1 MKNLFY
7 LFSLCSMG
15 VFFTGCDNDDDDH
28 NDDDHSHVVAP
39 ETYSFDRDGMST
51 VSFGGQTCRVQMA
64 ADIYS
69 ALNDPSFTAAQIM
82 QMFDDGTGFTTAY
95 TCGKNVGSKTAA
107 SSTASATLKGQFDDM
122 VVHLVDNVYPNWT
135 NSASNGVAGQITT
148 SSGSTYQVDAK
159 GLEVDQAF
167 IKGLIGALCVDQIT
181 NNYLTASK
189 LDSGSN
195 DATSLGGGEYTD
207 MEHYWDEGYG
217 YLYGYNNLHVGGSDD
232 NSIGIS
238 EGHGVLLNKYLKK
251 VNENNEPGI
260 ANDIY
265 DAFKLGRAAIV
276 AEDYTLRDEQ
286 AAIIKQ
292 KLDMIV
298 VYKAID
304 YLSGGA
310 ETIASGASREDTFH
324 GLSEGYGF
332 VLSLQF
338 TNFFTNSEV
347 NAMLDQMM
355 EGEGFWD
362 ITVEELN
369 SMVTQIESAAGISV
383 GS

>member
-7 LFSLCSMG
+7 LFSLCLVG
-15 VFFTGCDNDDDDH
+15 VVFTGCDNDDDDH
-28 NDDDHSHVVAP
+28 DDDHSHVVAP
-39 ETYSFDRDGMST
+39 DTYSFERDGIST
-51 VSFGGQTCRVQMA
+51 VYFSGQTCRVQMA
-64 ADIYS
+64 SDIYS
-69 ALNDPSFTAAQIM
+69 ALNNPDYNTAQIM
-82 QMFDDGTGFTTAY
+82 QMFDDGTGFPVEY
-95 TCGKNVGSKTAA
+95 SCGKNVGGKTAA
-107 SSTASATLKGQFDDM
+107 SSMASATVKGQFDDM

-135 NSASNGVAGQITT
+135 NNASVGVAGQITT

-195 DATSLGGGEYTD
+195 DASMLGGGEDTD
-207 MEHYWDEGYG
+207 MEHYWDEGFG

-232 NSIGIS
+232 NSLGIA

-251 VNENNEPGI
+251 VNANNEPGI
-260 ANDIY
+260 ADIIY

-276 AEDYTLRDEQ
+276 AEDYVLRDEQ

-292 KLDMIV
+292 KIDMIIA
-298 VYKAID
+298 YKAID

-310 ETIASGASREDTFH
+310 ESISLGASREDTFH

-338 TNFFTNSEV
+338 TDYFTNSEV
-347 NAMLDQMM
+347 NSMLENMM
-355 EGEGFWD
+355 EGDGFWD
-362 ITVEELN
+362 ITADELN
-369 SMVTQIESAAGISV
+369 SMVDQIAAAAGISV
-383 GS
+383 AS

>member
-1 MKNLFY
+1 
-7 LFSLCSMG
+7 MG
-15 VFFTGCDNDDDDH
+15 VFFTGCDNDDDH
-28 NDDDHSHVVAP
+28 NHDDHSHVVAP

-82 QMFDDGTGFTTAY
+82 QMFDDGTGFTSAY

-107 SSTASATLKGQFDDM
+107 SSTASATVKGQFDDM

-189 LDSGSN
+189 LDSGYN

-232 NSIGIS
+232 NSIGVS

-369 SMVTQIESAAGISV
+369 SMVTQIESSAGISV

>member
-7 LFSLCSMG
+7 LFALCS
-15 VFFTGCDNDDDDH
+15 VSIFFTACDNDDDDH
-28 NDDDHSHVVAP
+28 NDGDHSHVVAP
-39 ETYSFDRDGMST
+39 ETYSFERDGMST
-51 VSFGGQTCRVQMA
+51 VSFSGQTCRVQMA
-64 ADIYS
+64 KDIYS
-69 ALNDPSFTAAQIM
+69 ALNDPTYTTDQIM
-82 QMFDDGTGFTTAY
+82 QMFDDGTGFPVEY

-107 SSTASATLKGQFDDM
+107 SSTASATVKSQFDDM

-135 NSASNGVAGQITT
+135 NSASVGVAGQITT

-195 DATSLGGGEYTD
+195 DASSLGGGEYTD

-217 YLYGYNNLHVGGSDD
+217 YLYGYNNSHVGGSDD
-232 NSIGIS
+232 NSIGVA

-292 KLDMIV
+292 KLDMII

-338 TNFFTNSEV
+338 TSFFTNSEV
-347 NAMLDQMM
+347 NSMLDQMM
-355 EGEGFWD
+355 EGDGFWD
-362 ITVEELN
+362 ISVEELN
-369 SMVTQIESAAGISV
+369 SMVDQIELAAGISV